1 MSMIACLG
9 YSCDDILEEDIQ
21 NNQIITLNPKEGDS
35 IAGNTVQFLWEGLEG
50 ADSYRVQVYRESNL
64 VTDTTVST
72 YPFTEVLIEGSYQ
85 WRIKGQNFAYET
97 PYTFPVVFTV
107 TPSDNLSNQT
117 LILTSPSDNIYTNNT
132 TIIFTWNPIP
142 SAISYTFE
150 LIKVTGSGD
159 ITVFLEEEIQSTSLE
174 LDAVVI
180 DSDAQYKWQV
190 KAVNETSETNFFSR
204 GFFIDTE
211 APLVPSLV
219 SPDLD
224 EEFEVGED
232 ISFSWTFGADP
243 GNVVSSVSSFYEIAS
258 DQDFQTII
266 ISDVIT
272 PTSINLTFENS
283 GSYYWRVRGEDEA
296 GNIGGFDQN
305 GKFIIGE

>member
-72 YPFTEVLIEGSYQ
+72 SPFTEVLNEGSYQ
-85 WRIKGQNFAYET
+85 WRVKGQNSAYEA

-142 SAISYTFE
+142 SAVSYTFE

-190 KAVNETSETNFFSR
+190 KAVNETSETSFFSR

-211 APLVPSLV
+211 APPVPSLV
-219 SPDLD
+219 SPDFD
-224 EEFEVGED
+224 EEFEIDED
-232 ISFSWTFGADP
+232 ISFSWTFGTDP
-243 GNVVSSVSSFYEIAS
+243 GNVISSISSFYEVAS

-266 ISDVIT
+266 VSDMIT
-272 PTSINLTFENS
+272 PTSVSLAFENP
-283 GSYYWRVRGEDEA
+283 GTYYWRVRGEDEA